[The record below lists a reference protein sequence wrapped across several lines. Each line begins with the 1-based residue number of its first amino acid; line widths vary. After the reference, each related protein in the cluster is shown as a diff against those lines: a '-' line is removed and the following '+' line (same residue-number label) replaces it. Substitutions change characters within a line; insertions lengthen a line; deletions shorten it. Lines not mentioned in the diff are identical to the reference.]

1 MSKVWHSLIIVVA
14 LLVLLTPAALP
25 GPLPN
30 IALAQPGNFYLT
42 TNSTGGGNVTVP
54 CDNCTTG
61 PYANSTVVELR
72 ALPDIGYMFV
82 NWTGNTSTIGNV
94 NCSVTTITM
103 LANYTVTANFA
114 AVPAPTSA
122 CYYMG
127 GNSSSSSASWG
138 YKGNK
143 HTFGGSYTLTEI
155 QQGLSFT
162 GARNLSFFVMYNATG
177 GTTFTQVLC
186 LNKNITGTGQAM
198 YSSGNISV
206 PVNSTGQWWIG
217 VAWNGS
223 TGPTVTYYYGGSEP
237 YSWGSGPIN
246 GTLVTASRAN
256 DQAPCASPL
265 TPTDS
270 STPFEQ
276 RLCLQTVVVDTYPP
290 AAVVNLIATVMNST
304 AVNLTWTA
312 PGDDGMNGTAA
323 SYDIRYS
330 TSTINES
337 NWAAAT
343 QATGEPAPATAGT
356 SQSFIVGS
364 LTPGTPYYFDIKT
377 SDEVPN
383 TACLSNVASATP
395 SAGTS
400 DITGMVY
407 EANASVVPSANVTLS
422 GPEAKNTTTNA
433 TGYYSFTVGATGNYT
448 VNVTKGGFFS
458 PVQKQINV
466 TVPNPVSCNFTGMD
480 APYRTAPDGYYCTK
494 CSNLWLMGGFYPVEF
509 RLNATR
515 VSDVLY
521 AWTHPS

>member
-1 MSKVWHSLIIVVA
+1 MTKVWNSFSILIVVA
-14 LLVLLTPAALP
+14 LLVLLVPVAVLL
-25 GPLPN
+25 GPLQY
-30 IALAQPGNFYLT
+30 IALAQVNYNLT
-42 TNSTGGGNVTVP
+42 TNSGAGGNVTVP

-61 PYANSTVVELR
+61 PYNNGTVVELR
-72 ALPDIGYMFV
+72 ALPDIGYRFV

-94 NCSVTTITM
+94 NCAVTTITM
-103 LANYTVTANFA
+103 NANYTVLANFA
-114 AVPAPTSA
+114 ASPAPTSA
-122 CYYMG
+122 CG
-127 GNSSSSSASWG
+127 FLGANGTTGTNWR
-138 YKGNK
+138 YKGNNL
-143 HTFGGSYTLTEI
+143 TFGGSYILTEI
-155 QQGLSFT
+155 QQEL
-162 GARNLSFFVMYNATG
+162 NLNANKTIWFFVMYNATAA
-177 GTTFTQVLC
+177 GTTFTQIYCQPVSC
-186 LNKNITGTGQAM
+186 TAGRSM
-198 YSSGNISV
+198 RSSGNISV
-206 PVNSTGQWWIG
+206 PVNTTGHWWIG
-217 VAWNGS
+217 AAWNG
-223 TGPTVTYYYGGSEP
+223 TGGNASVTYYYGAGTGG
-237 YSWGSGPIN
+237 WNFGSGIN
-246 GTLVTASRAN
+246 GTLGGVNTAN
-256 DQAPCASPL
+256 GVAPCQATISAAGDN
-265 TPTDS
+265 TVGYR
-270 STPFEQ
+270 Q
-276 RLCLQTVVVDTYPP
+276 RLCLHTDTYPP
-290 AAVVNLIATVMNST
+290 AAVVNLNATAINGT
-304 AVNLTWTA
+304 AVKLTWTA
-312 PGDDGMNGTAA
+312 PGDDGMNGTAT

-330 TSTINES
+330 NATITES
-337 NWAAAT
+337 NWASAT
-343 QATGEPAPATAGT
+343 QCSGEPAPAAAGS

-364 LTPGTPYYFDIKT
+364 LTPGTPYYFAMKT

-400 DITGMVY
+400 DITGVVY